1 MPGTWLRAPLSA
13 AADMGAGGRAS
24 GWQQLTHLKQRAS
37 EELGRAQEG
46 PVGAR
51 IIVVKFL

>member
-51 IIVVKFL
+51 IIVVKFM